1 MSRFKKAIKYTETSV
16 SLDEKIAKANKE
28 FEKTAVLLEGP
39 ANRTSG
45 IYYADKENPG
55 TDAVMTPVPDPNG
68 VTNSGY
74 VQPSNGYNASD
85 SSTWANAYPNTDW
98 LYNSNDVG
106 GETDRPVLLSPNTP
120 PTGQTIG
127 RFGPGGGL
135 VRASIGHGMG
145 LGYLKPDNTYQMVL
159 NNSYWGTLHIP
170 NDSNRYGGDAPYR
183 GYTDAEWALLQDAYT
198 KMLGTTFGREIK
210 FWDSYSYFWYGSW
223 EGTSLTKKEVAG
235 GARYVLQTGYISGDP
250 HNYESTPATP
260 PTTTVIFRDPL
271 DKVEN
276 LPTDRGKFWELLK
289 KLFGI
294 SEPPL
299 DDLAGELPHT
309 ADEDNEDSDERQKL
323 LDQIEALNDIS
334 KRKADYNNA
343 NNIQGDQAAVGA
355 VVLGGY
361 WTWKAIATAGLG
373 VAALQ
378 AIISSYNPND
388 YVYQSSDDIQ
398 WRDPSP
404 EEQTQDKEQDKTD
417 DYDKVREELGNALK
431 DALEAGNEELA
442 NEIQD
447 QITKMRK
454 EKNKRT
460 KERKRAEREGQPKN
474 DQRKPWE
481 KDPNWNRDPTHSG
494 GWSGGLNLS
503 YKPQGEVLT
512 EKNHLR
518 DLREKKREKTK
529 KVADKIIKIN
539 IPGPKDHL
547 TVRAIDMLR
556 SYKVSE
562 KEMQEYA
569 VIIGRINQWIRD
581 NPKEYEI
588 WKVRY
593 PANDPRLAELNWRMD
608 QQLKASEEYVDS
620 RFPENVRL
628 FDKLKQKI
636 ETNIQVTDPANFK
649 DVKPVV
655 THKKLL
661 QVSKTLEKE

>member
-1 MSRFKKAIKYTETSV
+1 MSRFKKAIKYTETLV
-16 SLDEKIAKANKE
+16 SLDEKIAKANQE
-28 FEKTAVLLEGP
+28 FEKTGVDLVEIT
-39 ANRTSG
+39 NSTSG

-68 VTNSGY
+68 VRESGY
-74 VQPSNGYNASD
+74 AQPSNGYNASD
-85 SSTWANAYPNTDW
+85 SSTWDNAYPNTDW

-135 VRASIGHGMG
+135 VRATIGHGTG

-159 NNSYWGTLHIP
+159 SNSYWGTLHIP

-183 GYTDAEWALLQDAYT
+183 GYTDDEWALLQDAYT
-198 KMLGTTFGREIK
+198 KMLGTTFTREIK

-223 EGTSLTKKEVAG
+223 EGYAGTKKEVAG
-235 GARYVLQTGYISGDP
+235 GARYVLKGGYISGDP
-250 HNYESTPATP
+250 HDYESTPATP
-260 PTTTVIFRDPL
+260 PTTTIIFRDPL

-276 LPTDRGKFWELLK
+276 LPTDRGRFWELLK

-299 DDLAGELPHT
+299 EVAGGLPYTADDDPFGADDSGDDWEDDSDIPGDFPFDFASAAYGGMYDIDGKGWSVTGDQLRKMQQYPERYNLSPGELKLIQ
-309 ADEDNEDSDERQKL
+309 RLKVQKKTL
-323 LDQIEALNDIS
+323 PIGLD
-334 KRKADYNNA
+334 
-343 NNIQGDQAAVGA
+343 
-355 VVLGGY
+355 
-361 WTWKAIATAGLG
+361 
-373 VAALQ
+373 VAHHE
-378 AIISSYNPND
+378 S
-388 YVYQSSDDIQ
+388 
-398 WRDPSP
+398 
-404 EEQTQDKEQDKTD
+404 E
-417 DYDKVREELGNALK
+417 
-431 DALEAGNEELA
+431 
-442 NEIQD
+442 
-447 QITKMRK
+447 
-454 EKNKRT
+454 
-460 KERKRAEREGQPKN
+460 
-474 DQRKPWE
+474 
-481 KDPNWNRDPTHSG
+481 
-494 GWSGGLNLS
+494 
-503 YKPQGEVLT
+503 GEVLT

-562 KEMQEYA
+562 KEMQEYV

-608 QQLKASEEYVDS
+608 QQLRASKEYVDS

-661 QVSKTLEKE
+661 QVSKAIGPLTNT